1 MNDIFLHCETTGA
14 CVIFPRSDM
23 PSPQDV
29 LPERGRRH
37 SNDRVAGSGGGPP
50 APSSSGL
57 KATPA
62 AGTGC
67 WPPPA
72 GMVPLI
78 GSVAGYSAL
87 ELLSRR
93 PDHHSNALVTNNNVS
108 VPLALFGTSALD
120 RVLVERIQLLANV
133 GNGCEL
139 LDLGS
144 FRINCSKSS
153 TSNRM
158 KVSTAARQS
167 VSSWF
172 HRARR

>member
-1 MNDIFLHCETTGA
+1 MKAMPTAGSGA
-14 CVIFPRSDM
+14 
-23 PSPQDV
+23 
-29 LPERGRRH
+29 G
-37 SNDRVAGSGGGPP
+37 GSGGGV
-50 APSSSGL
+50 AAASG
-57 KATPA
+57 
-62 AGTGC
+62 

-72 GMVPLI
+72 GVVPLS
-78 GSVAGYSAL
+78 GSVAGFSAL

-133 GNGCEL
+133 GNGSEL

-144 FRINCSKSS
+144 FRINCSKST

-158 KVSTAARQS
+158 KVSTSQLGGRGAPPVAPEERGAPGTKSTQI
-167 VSSWF
+167 
-172 HRARR
+172 